1 MSAGSPGA
9 ADSTPGEARRRV
21 PGVALVRGYRRSWFR
36 RDLLAGLVLTTLL
49 VPQGMAYAELAGLPP
64 VTGVYTTIVALL
76 AYALFG
82 PSRIL
87 VVGPDSALGPLIAA
101 AILPLLGAHGDP
113 ARAVALSGMLAL
125 LMGVL
130 CIAAG
135 LARFGIIAELLSK
148 PVRIGFLNGIAL
160 VVFVNQLP
168 KLFGFTADANGLYDE
183 LAAFVRG
190 VGNGETVPAAMAVG
204 IGSLVVIL
212 GARRWDPRVP
222 GILVAVVGAG
232 VATTVFDL
240 TAHGVTVVGAI
251 PSGFPAPVFPSV
263 GFDDLGTLLVAA
275 AGMAFV
281 TLADTTA
288 LSRSLAAERGERVDA
303 DQEIVALGAANVAAG
318 LFRGFPVSA
327 SATRTAVARSAGSG
341 TQIAGVVGAVATLA
355 ILVGDAGLGRRL
367 PQSTLAA
374 IVMAAALLLVDV
386 RSLRWFW
393 RVRRSE
399 LYLSL
404 AALLGVA
411 LLGVLEGIGVAIVL
425 ALGDFIRCAWR
436 PHDAVLGRLRGRKG
450 YHDVLR
456 HPDAARIPGAVLYR
470 FDAPIFFANAEY
482 FADRVAA
489 AVRRQRAE
497 PRWVIIAAEP
507 ITDIDTT
514 GAEVLARLLDH
525 LEHAGIELA
534 FAELKGPVKDQLRD
548 YGLYD
553 RIGAGHFF
561 PTLGTA
567 VHGYLAATGTSWV
580 DWSDEDGDDDRV
592 DDGPP

>member
-1 MSAGSPGA
+1 M
-9 ADSTPGEARRRV
+9 
-21 PGVALVRGYRRSWFR
+21 PGVALVRGYRRSWLR
-36 RDLLAGLVLTTLL
+36 RDLIAGLVLTTLL

-64 VTGVYTTIVALL
+64 VTGVYTTIVALV
-76 AYALFG
+76 AYAVFG

-113 ARAVALSGMLAL
+113 ARAVALAGMLAL

-130 CIAAG
+130 CMAAG
-135 LARFGIIAELLSK
+135 LARFGILAELLSK

-160 VVFVNQLP
+160 VVVVNQLP
-168 KLFGFTADANGLYDE
+168 KLFGFASDASGLFDE
-183 LAAFVRG
+183 LSAFVRG
-190 VGNGETVPAAMAVG
+190 VGDGDTVPAALLVG
-204 IGSLVVIL
+204 VGSLVVIVA
-212 GARRWDPRVP
+212 ARRWSPSVP

-232 VATTVFDL
+232 VATAIFDL
-240 TAHGVTVVGAI
+240 TAHGVSVVGSI
-251 PSGFPAPVFPSV
+251 PSGFPEPVFPSV
-263 GFDDLGTLLVAA
+263 GFDDVGTLLVAA

-303 DQEIVALGAANVAAG
+303 DQEIIALGAANVAAG
-318 LFRGFPVSA
+318 MFRGFPVSA

-355 ILVGDAGLGRRL
+355 ILVGDAGLGRHL

-374 IVMAAALLLVDV
+374 IVIAAAVLLVDV
-386 RSLRWFW
+386 TSLRWFW

-411 LLGVLEGIGVAIVL
+411 LLGVLEGIAVAIVL
-425 ALGDFIRCAWR
+425 ALGDFVRCAWR
-436 PHDAVLGRLRGRKG
+436 PHDAVLGRLRGMKG
-450 YHDVLR
+450 YHDVRR

-482 FADRVAA
+482 FADRVTTVLQGEDVA
-489 AVRRQRAE
+489 

-507 ITDIDTT
+507 ITDIDAT
-514 GAEVLARLLDH
+514 GAEMMARLLDQF
-525 LEHAGIELA
+525 ERSGVVLA
-534 FAELKGPVKDQLRD
+534 FAELKGPVKDQLQG
-548 YGLYD
+548 YGLFD
-553 RIGAGHFF
+553 GIGAEHFF

-567 VHGYLAATGTSWV
+567 VHGYLAATGTAWV
-580 DWSDEDGDDDRV
+580 DWSEEDETPGGAPR
-592 DDGPP
+592 